1 MVLAAIRPD
10 DWNLPL
16 FLHLLGAM
24 VMVGALVTACFYLF
38 SARRTGTAELVR
50 TGFRT
55 LLWVAFPA
63 YLVMRVAA
71 EWIADKE
78 GINDLDSPPDWVD
91 IGYITGDFGGLLII
105 ISTIVTGVAVRRMT
119 RAREGAGGPETVG
132 TGTTVAAW
140 LTGFV
145 IVAYTV
151 AIWAMATKP
160 G

>member
-1 MVLAAIRPD
+1 MAAIRPD

-16 FLHLLGAM
+16 FLHILGAM
-24 VMVGALVTACFYLF
+24 VMVGAIVTACYFLF
-38 SARRTGTAELVR
+38 SARRTGAAEQVR
-50 TGFRT
+50 IGFRT

-63 YLVMRVAA
+63 YIVMRVTA
-71 EWIADKE
+71 EWIADKQ
-78 GINDLDSPPDWVD
+78 GLNDVDPTPDWIG
-91 IGYITGDFGGLLII
+91 IGYGIGDLGGLLII

-119 RAREGAGGPETVG
+119 RAQQGAGAPTTVG
-132 TGTTVAAW
+132 AGTAVAAW
-140 LTGFV
+140 LTGLL